1 MNFNRKMNMR
11 WHHVL
16 RLFVVILGIVFIGT
30 GCAVEAPSVE
40 ATTMSEE
47 VTTESISETVVETE
61 AVAETQ
67 AAGVS
72 KLSED
77 EIGKIV
83 AELDALSAS
92 ILNQS
97 EAADIQSLLDQFV
110 AESQR
115 DISYLYYGEA
125 DNDFWM
131 SPVSALPEDYA
142 FSERPVY
149 QNAVVQ
155 GLYLPEAY
163 SDAVSGRAIHTVAKA
178 IVVNGEVIGVIGID
192 VLGD

>member
-61 AVAETQ
+61 NEAEAETE
-67 AAGVS
+67 ATVVS

-77 EIGKIV
+77 DIDEIV
-83 AELDALSAS
+83 AELDALSAW

-97 EAADIQSLLDQFV
+97 DAADIQSLLDQFI

-131 SPVSALPEDYA
+131 SPVSELPEDYA

-178 IVVNGEVIGVIGID
+178 IVMNG
-192 VLGD
+192 